1 MKSMKRFPLVLV
13 FALLFALVVS
23 GCGASNNDAAT
34 DGTQSPSSSAPESSA
49 PASSAAAESSAPP
62 ALTKVTLRLD
72 WKPGAQ
78 HSPFYLAK
86 EKGYFADQGIDLDI
100 ISGSGS
106 ADSVKNLGTN
116 SVDLALVDALVLVQG
131 LAQQVPMKAVAGYY
145 QYSPISIISPAA
157 KALKTPQDLEDKK
170 IGTKKSSS
178 TYQGLMVFLEANK
191 MKQDQIKLVDIG
203 FGVQPLLVNQVDAI
217 MGFTMNE
224 AIEAEANGMPV
235 NEMMI
240 KDFGVNSY
248 GLTIAAS
255 DKFISDKG
263 ELLKGF
269 LKAALQGM
277 QDAIS
282 DPNAAVDALI
292 KNVPE
297 LKADHELKV
306 LSKTVPVWES
316 EDTKSNGLGSMSEA
330 AWQQTVDTATSLKLI
345 EKALEV
351 NSIFNIDYLK

>member
-1 MKSMKRFPLVLV
+1 MKSMKRFPLFLV
-13 FALLFALVVS
+13 FALLFTFAVS
-23 GCGASNNDAAT
+23 GCGASNNGKAANSSQT
-34 DGTQSPSSSAPESSA
+34 PASSSSAPSAAASKPSPESSA
-49 PASSAAAESSAPP
+49 PT

-86 EKGYFADQGIDLDI
+86 EKGYFAKEGIDLNI

-106 ADSVKNLGTN
+106 ADSVKNLGTG
-116 SVDLALVDALVLVQG
+116 SVDLAIVDALVLVQG
-131 LAQQVPMKAVAGYY
+131 LAQQVPIKAVAGYY
-145 QYSPISIISPAA
+145 QYSPISIISPET
-157 KALKTPQDLEDKK
+157 KALKTPQDLVGKK

-191 MKQDQIKLVDIG
+191 MKQDQISLVDIG

-224 AIEAEANGMPV
+224 AIEAKANGMPV

-240 KDFGVNSY
+240 KDFGVSSY

-263 ELLKGF
+263 KLLKGF

-277 QDAIS
+277 TDAKS
-282 DPNAAVDALI
+282 DPKAAVDTLI

-297 LKADHELKV
+297 LKSDNELQV
-306 LSKTVPVWES
+306 LSKTIPVWES
-316 EDTKSNGLGSMSEA
+316 EDTKSNGLGWMSEA
-330 AWQQTVDTATSLKLI
+330 AWKKTVDTATTLKLVD
-345 EKALEV
+345 KAPDV
-351 NSIFNIDYLK
+351 KSIFTVDYLK

>member
-1 MKSMKRFPLVLV
+1 
-13 FALLFALVVS
+13 
-23 GCGASNNDAAT
+23 
-34 DGTQSPSSSAPESSA
+34 
-49 PASSAAAESSAPP
+49 
-62 ALTKVTLRLD
+62 LTKVTLRLD

-86 EKGYFADQGIDLDI
+86 EKGYFTQQGIDLDI

-106 ADSVKNLGTN
+106 ADSVKNLGTG

-145 QYSPISIISPAA
+145 QYSPISIISPEA
-157 KALKTPQDLEDKK
+157 KALKTPKDLEGKK
-170 IGTKKSSS
+170 IGTKKSSA

-224 AIEAEANGMPV
+224 AVEAKANGMPV

-240 KDFGVNSY
+240 KDFGVSSY

-263 ELLKGF
+263 KLLKGF
-269 LKAALQGM
+269 LKATLQGM
-277 QDAIS
+277 KDAKS
-282 DPNAAVDALI
+282 DPNAAVGSLI
-292 KNVPE
+292 KSVPE
-297 LKADHELKV
+297 LKTDHELTV

-316 EDTKSNGLGSMSEA
+316 EDTKSNGLGWMSES
-330 AWQQTVDTATSLKLI
+330 AWQKTVDTATKLKLV
-345 EKALEV
+345 EKAPDV
-351 NSIFNIDYLK
+351 KSIFTDDYLK